1 MRDAREVI
9 IRPVVTEAS
18 AMLQEERQT
27 YTFIVAKDSNKIEIR
42 SAVQELFNVTV
53 AGVRTANYPGKVRRV
68 GRSTGRK
75 SGYKK
80 ALVKLIEGDSIDVY
94 EGVFD
99 RIREQ
104 SRLHV
109 GQQISTVMDLGINQT
124 LSRTIITAF
133 TTAMAA
139 LALVLFG
146 GEVIHDFALAMVL
159 GVLIGTYSSIFVASA
174 LALDMAKGERV
185 EARS

>member
-53 AGVRTANYPGKVRRV
+53 ENVRTANYPGKVRRV

-80 ALVKLIEGDSIDVY
+80 ALVKLVEGDSIDVY
-94 EGVFD
+94 EGV
-99 RIREQ
+99 
-104 SRLHV
+104 
-109 GQQISTVMDLGINQT
+109 
-124 LSRTIITAF
+124 
-133 TTAMAA
+133 
-139 LALVLFG
+139 
-146 GEVIHDFALAMVL
+146 
-159 GVLIGTYSSIFVASA
+159 
-174 LALDMAKGERV
+174 
-185 EARS
+185 

>member
-53 AGVRTANYPGKVRRV
+53 ADVRTANYPGKVRRV

-80 ALVKLIEGDSIDVY
+80 ALVKLVEGDSIDVY
-94 EGVFD
+94 EGV
-99 RIREQ
+99 
-104 SRLHV
+104 
-109 GQQISTVMDLGINQT
+109 
-124 LSRTIITAF
+124 
-133 TTAMAA
+133 
-139 LALVLFG
+139 
-146 GEVIHDFALAMVL
+146 
-159 GVLIGTYSSIFVASA
+159 
-174 LALDMAKGERV
+174 
-185 EARS
+185 

>member
-53 AGVRTANYPGKVRRV
+53 AGVRTAKYPGKVRRV

-75 SGYKK
+75 SGSKK
-80 ALVKLIEGDSIDVY
+80 ARVKLSEGDSSDVY
-94 EGVFD
+94 EGV
-99 RIREQ
+99 
-104 SRLHV
+104 
-109 GQQISTVMDLGINQT
+109 
-124 LSRTIITAF
+124 
-133 TTAMAA
+133 
-139 LALVLFG
+139 
-146 GEVIHDFALAMVL
+146 
-159 GVLIGTYSSIFVASA
+159 
-174 LALDMAKGERV
+174 
-185 EARS
+185 